1 MQLYTKQMQERHIR
15 HNTHSDRRMKQ
26 LNPEHVQQVP
36 DAADN
41 GCKDSRTPGS
51 FSVLDKN

>member
-1 MQLYTKQMQERHIR
+1 
-15 HNTHSDRRMKQ
+15 MKQ
-26 LNPEHVQQVP
+26 LDPKHVQDVP

-51 FSVLDKN
+51 FSALGKN

>member
-1 MQLYTKQMQERHIR
+1 
-15 HNTHSDRRMKQ
+15 MKQ
-26 LNPEHVQQVP
+26 LDPKHVQDVP

-51 FSVLDKN
+51 FPALDKN